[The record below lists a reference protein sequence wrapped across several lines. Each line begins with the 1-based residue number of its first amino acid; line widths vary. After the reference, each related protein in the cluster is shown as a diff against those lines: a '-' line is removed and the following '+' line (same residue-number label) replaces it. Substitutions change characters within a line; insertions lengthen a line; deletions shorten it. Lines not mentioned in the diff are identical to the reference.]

1 MVGQPIMV
9 KTIVEPILAKLLEP
23 TIYEVLRLDPQ
34 PRHNLLLTYTW
45 SLKI

>member
-9 KTIVEPILAKLLEP
+9 KTIVEPILAKLVEP

-34 PRHNLLLTYTW
+34 PWHNVHGHIHD
-45 SLKI
+45 KHK